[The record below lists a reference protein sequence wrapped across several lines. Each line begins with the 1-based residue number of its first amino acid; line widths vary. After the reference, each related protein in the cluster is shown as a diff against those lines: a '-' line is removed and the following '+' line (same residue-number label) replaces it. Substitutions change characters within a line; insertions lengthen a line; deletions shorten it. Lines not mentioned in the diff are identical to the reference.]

1 MDYQKQY
8 VDFFKKFVKI
18 KKPLKVVFDCSNG
31 TTGIILKE
39 LFRKRQATSD
49 KRQVN
54 YVLLNAKP
62 DGNFPAHGPN
72 PLVKGAMRQVG
83 REVRE
88 PRRWVG
94 APTAKRVGADLGII
108 FDGDGDRVFFIDNK
122 GRWIDPNESAYVL
135 TRMFKPPYVVGI
147 VSSWRLKKLKVE
159 NRKRQV
165 FISQVGHYFFK
176 KLMREK
182 KATLGLEHS
191 GHYYFKD
198 FFYCD
203 SGIFAAIQVINFVSA
218 LKMPFSEWLDTLPKY
233 YRSGEINMKLVT
245 SEKRQVKRILEKIEK
260 RYKNQGCKISKLDG
274 LTVEFGPS
282 PLKEREAKRF
292 GRNYSFKGE
301 GWFNVRPSNTEPLLR
316 LNVEATGKK
325 LFNEKLKEIKKI
337 ING

>member
-203 SGIFAAIQVINFVSA
+203 SGIFAAIQVINFVSG
-218 LKMPFSEWLDTLPKY
+218 LKTDFANWLDNLPKY
-233 YRSGEINMKLVT
+233 YRSGEINFEVRDK
-245 SEKRQVKRILEKIEK
+245 EKVLNKIEK

-282 PLKEREAKRF
+282 PLKERFLSKHLASH
-292 GRNYSFKGE
+292 SFKGE